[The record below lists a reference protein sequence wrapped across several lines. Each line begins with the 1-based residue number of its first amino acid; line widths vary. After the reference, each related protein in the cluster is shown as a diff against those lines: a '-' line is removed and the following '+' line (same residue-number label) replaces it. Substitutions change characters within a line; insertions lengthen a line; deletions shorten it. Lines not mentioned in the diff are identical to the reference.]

1 MYGMLFTALYD
12 VVDMFWIGMLEKEAV
27 AAITIYLTL
36 FWAMEIL
43 NEIVGT
49 SSVSML
55 SRSWGSGDREKTQ
68 SIGE

>member
-12 VVDMFWIGMLEKEAV
+12 VVDMFWIGMLDKEAV

-36 FWAMEIL
+36 FWALEIL

-55 SRSWGSGDREKTQ
+55 SRSWGAG
-68 SIGE
+68 